1 MKIVIWGVVA
11 IAYLFI
17 ATEKGSATLH
27 DNACGKRDPMGP
39 KIAGGQDS
47 EIRAHPW
54 MVMVRLAADGL
65 GPSLTKAFE
74 VEVDM
79 KIIHDKFV
87 YAGNT
92 GYDIGLLRMARSVQ
106 YTDYVK
112 PICLLVDEQEK
123 PVQTFTVTGWGKN
136 QFGIRSHI
144 LQEATLNN
152 ADLRRCSFKFW
163 NSYVL
168 FEICAESTKSDAC
181 GGDSGGPLKGSG
193 RLFENNCGTIKD
205 SSMGPKIE
213 NGRNANELSNPWMV
227 AVFVGNVSM
236 KVRLG
241 EYNKKNLECEC
252 VGSICTPRAID
263 IDVDKKIMHRDYE
276 GNINDI
282 GLLRMKNEVTFTD
295 KIRPICLLD
304 KYPEEP
310 IAHLKITGWGENG
323 IGETQPI
330 LQEATVEIYERK
342 WCKRKLSMDPLDVSR
357 ICAGD
362 TGEFSSDSCKGDSD
376 LENPSVLDNSS
387 GKAIRC
393 KWTDEEVE
401 FFLGIVHQMK
411 LQSPLRKARNEKVFK
426 VVSRAMG
433 KRNCPKTPKQLKIKF
448 QQLRRQRSGGEPFE
462 HFEAVHEL
470 LQGNGDSD
478 LEAELES
485 DSDGEAD
492 EDQSIQI
499 SETEGDDALDAS
511 SSSIN
516 INARCK
522 WTEGEVDLLL
532 NLIHSLGLRT
542 ALLRK
547 RNAKVKNGTGE
558 TFEHFEA
565 MRQVLDPT
573 EEEAAAAEAE
583 AEANLSSAS
592 DSEEDSEEE
601 EGDASHKSGAHFW
614 TDDEVDSFLLIIRAN
629 GFFQALDGSRKR
641 NFQTLA
647 HISNI
652 LDKQGIKRT
661 PHQLRNKLRLLY
673 KRHREAKEHGLENVR
688 ILPRHFEL
696 YDDLVQAP
704 RENKKSVTPRPIRHI
719 KTALNKPASKQNLL
733 LDSDSENSSS
743 TCDLLRAAADSE
755 DYEDALEM
763 EVEPTPIEA
772 LSAIIEGQKQ
782 LLAQVRTANESFLRQ
797 QREQQQQFLLQVSD
811 LMRRDREET
820 LRRINEMLP
829 PK

>member
-1 MKIVIWGVVA
+1 MSKFAKFNGND
-11 IAYLFI
+11 
-17 ATEKGSATLH
+17 E
-27 DNACGKRDPMGP
+27 DEN
-39 KIAGGQDS
+39 
-47 EIRAHPW
+47 EIEQ
-54 MVMVRLAADGL
+54 
-65 GPSLTKAFE
+65 K
-74 VEVDM
+74 
-79 KIIHDKFV
+79 
-87 YAGNT
+87 YA
-92 GYDIGLLRMARSVQ
+92 
-106 YTDYVK
+106 
-112 PICLLVDEQEK
+112 
-123 PVQTFTVTGWGKN
+123 
-136 QFGIRSHI
+136 HI
-144 LQEATLNN
+144 L
-152 ADLRRCSFKFW
+152 
-163 NSYVL
+163 
-168 FEICAESTKSDAC
+168 
-181 GGDSGGPLKGSG
+181 
-193 RLFENNCGTIKD
+193 
-205 SSMGPKIE
+205 
-213 NGRNANELSNPWMV
+213 
-227 AVFVGNVSM
+227 
-236 KVRLG
+236 
-241 EYNKKNLECEC
+241 
-252 VGSICTPRAID
+252 
-263 IDVDKKIMHRDYE
+263 
-276 GNINDI
+276 
-282 GLLRMKNEVTFTD
+282 
-295 KIRPICLLD
+295 
-304 KYPEEP
+304 
-310 IAHLKITGWGENG
+310 
-323 IGETQPI
+323 
-330 LQEATVEIYERK
+330 
-342 WCKRKLSMDPLDVSR
+342 
-357 ICAGD
+357 
-362 TGEFSSDSCKGDSD
+362 D

-448 QQLRRQRSGGEPFE
+448 QQLRRQYVRCRRSGGEPFE

-547 RNAKVKNGTGE
+547 RNAKVFKLLAKEMAKRNCKKGADKLRIKFQLLRRMYNKVKNGTGE